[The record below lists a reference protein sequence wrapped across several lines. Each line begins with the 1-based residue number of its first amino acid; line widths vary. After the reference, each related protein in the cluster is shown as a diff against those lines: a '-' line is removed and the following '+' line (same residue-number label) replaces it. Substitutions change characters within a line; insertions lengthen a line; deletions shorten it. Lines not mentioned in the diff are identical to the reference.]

1 MRGSFAGLARYM
13 GRRSVGD
20 RSDQSAGEKLAAK
33 QMRLFS
39 AAAVSLAL
47 LALGNGASL
56 AQSAPP
62 LLGVIGQTS
71 PLGPPFGATG
81 NDVRGPASQNS
92 PLPYSGVPTPGMA
105 MPCAMAN
112 PGTSGL
118 PTFDGGGFTPSV
130 GTTMSGMPAGA
141 SSPAGATQI
150 PCPTVSTSGITPTAN
165 GNVASTL
172 TSAAAT
178 SGSVA
183 NTSPAAAPNSS
194 PNTVVQGVAGLGASS
209 LGTSALG
216 TTGLGASTATSPSA
230 SAKTTLSTAASSSAT
245 SCANTSAAGMTTG
258 GANTAG
264 PTSRDETDLT
274 GIVPDPAQILAG
286 SLRSPVQSLGGTAS
300 TPAAPCPPGK

>member
-1 MRGSFAGLARYM
+1 M

-194 PNTVVQGVAGLGASS
+194 PNTVVQGVA
-209 LGTSALG
+209 ALV
-216 TTGLGASTATSPSA
+216 LQA
-230 SAKTTLSTAASSSAT
+230 SAHPRSERPASAHRPPPRHRHRQRRRCRRPRAAARHP
-245 SCANTSAAGMTTG
+245 A
-258 GANTAG
+258 
-264 PTSRDETDLT
+264 PTHRQPE
-274 GIVPDPAQILAG
+274 
-286 SLRSPVQSLGGTAS
+286 
-300 TPAAPCPPGK
+300 